1 MPATVPVKTGAAV
14 YLNPVDGLSVE
25 DAVRYAL
32 AHHQGLL
39 ADRKLTLVTNN
50 RKEFPRVTAGFGI
63 ENACAATVHDRA
75 SPYRD

>member
-1 MPATVPVKTGAAV
+1 MFGGRAPKPKRQCVA
-14 YLNPVDGLSVE
+14 
-25 DAVRYAL
+25 
-32 AHHQGLL
+32 
-39 ADRKLTLVTNN
+39 RKLTLVTNN